1 MTIEFGLGLQAG
13 PPKGQLHRFIGD
25 LDTSLPQLD
34 KFMSDLWMTDH
45 FIWEDEP
52 THEALMTIAYLAG
65 RYPHMNVGPIV
76 LGQGYRNPA
85 LTAKMGATLQALS
98 NGRFIMAIG
107 AGWKLDEYLAY
118 GYPFPS
124 AGVRVEQ
131 LEDTLEIIT
140 RLWKAPGKV
149 SYQGKHY
156 QISDAYCEP
165 KPDPIPT
172 LVVGGGGNKVMRLAV
187 RFADW
192 WNLPDANFT
201 YYNEHLTVLE
211 RHCEELGRDPKSLRR
226 TWFGR
231 IAVGKT
237 EAQAKEFAGPRWTTY
252 NAFVGT
258 SSQILDQIAP
268 FIEAGVDYFM
278 FVVQGLPNPDVLG
291 LLTEE
296 VFPRLRS

>member
-13 PPKGQLHRFIGD
+13 PPKGQLNRFIDD
-25 LDTSLPQLD
+25 LDASLPKLAP
-34 KFMSDLWMTDH
+34 FMRDLWMTDH
-45 FIWEDEP
+45 FIWGDEP

-65 RYPHMNVGPIV
+65 RYPQWNVGPIV

-85 LTAKMGATLQALS
+85 LTAKMGATLQSLS

-107 AGWKLDEYLAY
+107 AGWKEDEYLAY

-124 AGVRVEQ
+124 AGVRVAQ
-131 LEDTLEIIT
+131 LEDTLEIIK
-140 RLWKAPGKV
+140 RLWTEPGKV
-149 SYQGKHY
+149 TYHGKHY
-156 QISDAYCEP
+156 QIVDAYCEP
-165 KPDPIPT
+165 KPDPMPPI
-172 LVVGGGGNKVMRLAV
+172 VVGGGGNKVMRLAA
-187 RFADW
+187 RYADW

-201 YYNEHLTVLE
+201 YYNEHLTILQ
-211 RHCEELGRDPKSLRR
+211 RHCEDLGRDPKTLRR

-237 EAQAKEFAGPRWTTY
+237 EAQAQAFAGPKWTTF

-258 SSQILDQIAP
+258 PAQILDQIAP
-268 FIEAGVDYFM
+268 YIAAGVDYFM
-278 FVVQGLPNPDVLG
+278 FVVQGLPDPDALR

-296 VFPRLRS
+296 VLPHLR